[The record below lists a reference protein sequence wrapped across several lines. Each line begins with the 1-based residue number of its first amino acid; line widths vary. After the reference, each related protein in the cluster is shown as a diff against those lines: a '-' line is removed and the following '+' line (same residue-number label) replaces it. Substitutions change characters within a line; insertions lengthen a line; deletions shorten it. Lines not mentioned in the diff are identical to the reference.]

1 MKRSGPHDPH
11 LDFASLLD
19 YLEQRLDP
27 SAARAAEEHL
37 GRPCSTCRDR
47 LRAASDLL
55 ETMRRDRTGEVP
67 ATLHRIAIDA
77 FTPSEQPSPA
87 RRALEALAELVF
99 DSLASPLPAS
109 VRRSVGEAR
118 RLRFRLGG
126 HALELEIERE
136 RASTF
141 SLRGVLGATDPA
153 LWTLEVLV
161 RGERR
166 TARPDANGEFA
177 LEDVPAGE
185 LDIHVSGPGGRWR
198 VPSIAG

>member
-1 MKRSGPHDPH
+1 MKRSGPRDHH

-19 YLEQRLDP
+19 YLEQRLQP
-27 SAARAAEEHL
+27 AATRAAEEHL
-37 GRPCSTCRDR
+37 GRPCSACREK
-47 LRAASDLL
+47 LRTAGDLL

-67 ATLHRIAIDA
+67 DFLHRIAVDA
-77 FTPSEQPSPA
+77 FTPREQRSPV
-87 RRALEALAELVF
+87 RRALETLAELVF
-99 DSLASPLPAS
+99 DSLSSPLPAA

-118 RLRFRLGG
+118 RLRFKLGG
-126 HALELEIERE
+126 HALELELERE
-136 RASTF
+136 GASTM
-141 SLRGVLGATDPA
+141 SLRGVLGASDPA

-185 LDIHVSGPGGRWR
+185 LDIHVSGPAGRWR
-198 VPSIAG
+198 LPTIEG